1 MLNLLIA
8 ATVSYQISTGLPL
21 KHDGY
26 VVERTGSGEKVE
38 FVVKAGTKR
47 AFLYANY
54 ESNRWMK
61 AESYPFV
68 RNPHFRMRALNVS
81 RTREPLA
88 DWIAA
93 TGANAV
99 FLKRGRPDAKTLREC
114 AELEVPAYAFIY
126 GCDAAKWN
134 RRRYDEFIAAHP
146 SAKGETPPHSW
157 EKGTMCPSD
166 PATRE
171 FFAQAIRE
179 VAVDGVAGV
188 VACLWDDYGLNCVCD
203 RCRKSGFRGNWGR
216 QVAFAV
222 GAWEEALK
230 PLGKTLIVRTWASG
244 ASHWLGAEWVHATT
258 RSSRS
263 GSTRLSARMRRETR
277 RSRSGSSRHSSRRTG
292 RRRVG

>member
-8 ATVSYQISTGLPL
+8 ATVSYQITSGLPL

-68 RNPHFRMRALNVS
+68 RDPHFRMRALNVS

-99 FLKRGRPDAKTLREC
+99 YLKRGRPDAKMLREC
-114 AELEVPAYAFIY
+114 AELEVPA
-126 GCDAAKWN
+126 
-134 RRRYDEFIAAHP
+134 
-146 SAKGETPPHSW
+146 
-157 EKGTMCPSD
+157 
-166 PATRE
+166 
-171 FFAQAIRE
+171 
-179 VAVDGVAGV
+179 
-188 VACLWDDYGLNCVCD
+188 
-203 RCRKSGFRGNWGR
+203 
-216 QVAFAV
+216 
-222 GAWEEALK
+222 
-230 PLGKTLIVRTWASG
+230 
-244 ASHWLGAEWVHATT
+244 
-258 RSSRS
+258 SS
-263 GSTRLSARMRRETR
+263 
-277 RSRSGSSRHSSRRTG
+277 
-292 RRRVG
+292 